1 MSQRRSILAA
11 FFAVALQ
18 VAASPATGATPVKE
32 VQVMGPRVHLIDVVP
47 TAPAAFATA
56 DLGPAPAP
64 GGSRFVTQ
72 EELRTAAAG
81 ASAKVIASLPP
92 AIRVVRKM
100 RKLTAVDLER
110 ETRKAILATG
120 LRRGVTIAAVRA
132 PKSSEIADGWTSIT
146 ASVPKPPRRAG
157 RVPTTAALTFSRGA
171 EILARLAVPIDLDLA
186 AEAAIPDIAKG
197 AALAVTVKMGLVEI
211 TAAALAAADADIGE
225 ELLVTL
231 RPSGRVLR
239 AVLIA
244 PGKALIATPS
254 SAPRPRAPAPPAPVA
269 PSASAPIAPAPASPP
284 ANTASPPANTAS
296 PPANTAPSSPPAN
309 TASPPANTASPPVP
323 PATTGSSPAPVVTVR
338 PPAHSASTP
347 PPSGGAAAPKGS
359 P

>member
-254 SAPRPRAPAPPAPVA
+254 SAPAPAAPAAPVA

-284 ANTASPPANTAS
+284 ANTASPAANTAPSS
-296 PPANTAPSSPPAN
+296 PPANTASPPAN

>member
-1 MSQRRSILAA
+1 MSHRRSILAA

-18 VAASPATGATPVKE
+18 VAASPAAGATPVKE
-32 VQVMGPRVHLIDVVP
+32 VQVVGPRVHLIDVVP
-47 TAPAAFATA
+47 TAPAAVATA

-81 ASAKVIASLPP
+81 AGAKVIAALPA

-100 RKLTAVDLER
+100 RKLTAVEVER
-110 ETRKAILATG
+110 ETRKAVLATG

-197 AALAVTVKMGLVEI
+197 AALTVTVKAGLVEI
-211 TAAALAAADADIGE
+211 SAAALAAADADIGE

-239 AVLIA
+239 AVLTA
-244 PGKALIATPS
+244 PGKAVIAAAS
-254 SAPRPRAPAPPAPVA
+254 SASSSPAAPAPAAPAPIAPSAPVA
-269 PSASAPIAPAPASPP
+269 PSAPAPIAPSAPTAPAS
-284 ANTASPPANTAS
+284 S
-296 PPANTAPSSPPAN
+296 API
-309 TASPPANTASPPVP
+309 V
-323 PATTGSSPAPVVTVR
+323 
-338 PPAHSASTP
+338 ASTP
-347 PPSGGAAAPKGS
+347 PPSRGAAALKGS

>member
-64 GGSRFVTQ
+64 GGSRDVTQ

-81 ASAKVIASLPP
+81 ASAKVIDSLPP

-197 AALAVTVKMGLVEI
+197 AALAVTVKTGLVEI

-254 SAPRPRAPAPPAPVA
+254 SAPAAAPAAPVA

-284 ANTASPPANTAS
+284 ANTASPA
-296 PPANTAPSSPPAN
+296 ANTAPSSPPAN